1 MRKRGVW
8 VILSQ
13 RAKGVLLELDV
24 NMLVSTVVYAA
35 VGVLLMGVCFKLVT
49 IVTPFS
55 VRKEIEEDQIDCGT
69 PRESQWGEGEAE
81 EEVLL

>member
-1 MRKRGVW
+1 M
-8 VILSQ
+8 ILTQ
-13 RAKGVLLELDV
+13 RTKGVLLELDV

-55 VRKEIEEDQIDCGT
+55 VRKEIEEDQNT
-69 PRESQWGEGEAE
+69 AFA
-81 EEVLL
+81 VLVGSMFLGIAIIIAASISG